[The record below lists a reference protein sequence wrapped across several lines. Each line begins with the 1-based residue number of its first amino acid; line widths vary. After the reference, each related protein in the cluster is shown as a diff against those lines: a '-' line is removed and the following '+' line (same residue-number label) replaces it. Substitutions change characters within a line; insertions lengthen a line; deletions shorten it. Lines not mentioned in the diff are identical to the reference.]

1 MGVGIPVG
9 KDSMSMAM
17 RCTDDG
23 DKKEVTAPLLLIVTA
38 FAPVD
43 DVAKTLS
50 HGGARLGGSPL
61 AQVFNTLAEAPADDP
76 ADLKAFFNACQDLKV
91 KQPNVVLAYHDRS
104 DGGLFTTLAE
114 MCSAGRVGAEI
125 SLDALPGAVADPV
138 ATLFNEELGGVL
150 QVRRDD
156 LTHLVSAFAHF
167 GFHTSSLHMIGTL
180 TADESFAIN
189 CAAEVLFSS
198 TRAELQLL
206 WAETSFRMQSISDDL
221 DTSREEYALPTLLRE
236 VPAIRPRVVVLR
248 EQGINCHVGMA
259 LVFAAA
265 GFDAVDVHISYILD
279 RRLLHAMS
287 FASPPRL
294 DSVDD
299 DALSQ
304 AGSNEDVDAGPVSYA
319 EYSARMEEILDD
331 SCSESSED
339 GFIYDGVDAPK
350 LDYKDQLR
358 EALSDDGADEGV
370 LEDEKD
376 ELRVAP
382 LIVAQDNDEELA
394 SHQVCMLSPNV
405 QVV

>member
-1 MGVGIPVG
+1 
-9 KDSMSMAM
+9 
-17 RCTDDG
+17 
-23 DKKEVTAPLLLIVTA
+23 
-38 FAPVD
+38 
-43 DVAKTLS
+43 
-50 HGGARLGGSPL
+50 
-61 AQVFNTLAEAPADDP
+61 
-76 ADLKAFFNACQDLKV
+76 
-91 KQPNVVLAYHDRS
+91 
-104 DGGLFTTLAE
+104 
-114 MCSAGRVGAEI
+114 
-125 SLDALPGAVADPV
+125 
-138 ATLFNEELGGVL
+138 
-150 QVRRDD
+150 
-156 LTHLVSAFAHF
+156 
-167 GFHTSSLHMIGTL
+167 
-180 TADESFAIN
+180 
-189 CAAEVLFSS
+189 
-198 TRAELQLL
+198 
-206 WAETSFRMQSISDDL
+206 
-221 DTSREEYALPTLLRE
+221 
-236 VPAIRPRVVVLR
+236 
-248 EQGINCHVGMA
+248 
-259 LVFAAA
+259 
-265 GFDAVDVHISYILD
+265 
-279 RRLLHAMS
+279 MS